1 MSEMLDR
8 ILEWFPED
16 DILKADG
23 YDDAIIGIDDASMR
37 LIYSVDKCIRILI
50 DVEGMTEEDAIEHFH
65 YNTKSAWVGEQT
77 PIWCTDDL

>member
-1 MSEMLDR
+1 MSEMLEK
-8 ILEWFPED
+8 ILVWFPED

-23 YDDAIIGIDDASMR
+23 FDDAIIGIDDASMR

-50 DVEGMTEEDAIEHFH
+50 DVEGMTEEDAVEYFH
-65 YNTKSAWVGEQT
+65 YNTKCAWVGEQT